1 MSPKSPKSLKTRD
14 VSKPGRFRTEGQ
26 LSSFMCLEEMVKVIS
41 KMLIWTAS
49 MAGLLL
55 VQIASGDAF
64 DFYDDALLS

>member
-1 MSPKSPKSLKTRD
+1 
-14 VSKPGRFRTEGQ
+14 
-26 LSSFMCLEEMVKVIS
+26 MCLKEKSKVIS

-49 MAGLLL
+49 MADLLL